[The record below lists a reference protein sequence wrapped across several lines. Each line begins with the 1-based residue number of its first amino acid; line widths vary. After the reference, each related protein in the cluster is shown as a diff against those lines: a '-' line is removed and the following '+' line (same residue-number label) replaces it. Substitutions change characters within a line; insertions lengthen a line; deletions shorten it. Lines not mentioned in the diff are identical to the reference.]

1 MELNIEQKK
10 AACHDSGPLLIIAG
24 AGTGKTRVITSRI
37 LQLIKS
43 GKAKSSEILAL
54 TFTEKAA
61 NEMVERID
69 EEMPLSYDELCVKT
83 FHAFSDQILRE
94 AGLEIGID
102 PGYKI
107 LSQVEQWFFFK
118 KNLFEFELDYYRPLG
133 NPNRFI
139 YAILAHFSKL
149 KDELIKPE
157 EYIAYAEKL
166 PNAPDLDPEEVKKTQ
181 EISKAYKKYQELL
194 LANNYLDFGDL
205 SFYANELFEKRKSC
219 LKKYQDRFKY
229 ILVDEFQD
237 TNYAQFQLILK
248 LAREHKNI
256 CVVGDDDQSIY
267 KWRGASLSNILQ
279 FEKHFPESKKVV
291 LLENY
296 RSNQG
301 ILDAAYGL
309 IQNNNPDRLEVKVGI
324 NKKLVAKASHNDG
337 DAAAQV
343 HHFPDFIQESSFVAE
358 QIKKLHDE
366 QGVNFG
372 EFAILVRA
380 NHLTHPFIDELKYLG
395 VPYQVRN
402 PKGLFSLDEIK
413 DLLAVIKVIANPYD
427 NIALLRVLKMG
438 VFGLAMSE
446 ILKLLN
452 NAKHEHMF
460 DLLKDAKEKIYEII
474 SHLIEFSKD
483 HSVGLV
489 INEFLHKSN
498 LLEWLIENEKFE
510 ELENINEFAK
520 QVTKFEKNNEDK
532 SARDFVN
539 YLNLLEEA
547 NASFEGENF
556 ADRDSVQILTAH
568 GSKGLEFE
576 YVFVVNAVSQRFP
589 GSKRSEPFEIPEKL
603 TREIYPEGDFHL
615 QEERRL
621 FYVAMTR
628 SKKKLF
634 ITYSDQYEGNKKWK
648 VSPFVSEILGDSPP
662 AAGVN
667 KVEQTDHAATPN
679 ALEKLKEFK
688 SPHKPIFDL
697 PPFKSTKVSYSQFDT
712 FKLCP
717 LKYNYRYLMKVP
729 VLESHA
735 ANFGNSVHK
744 TLNEF
749 YKILKD
755 GREVNQDLLK
765 ELYEKNWIPYGYESK
780 AHESARKEKGWEVLK
795 IFYETHSQP
804 WIVPA
809 YLEQSFNLKVGKYW
823 INGRIDRID
832 KLADSQSAKRS
843 SEPKGEQSERS
854 ENITFEVIDYK
865 TGAMHDNINLNKDL
879 QLSIYAMACRDILK
893 IKVSK
898 LSLYFLED
906 NQKIGTGRTEE
917 QLAGVEKEIIDLI
930 KEMENSKF
938 SPTPG
943 FHCQFCDFRL
953 ICPAV

>member
-1 MELNIEQKK
+1 MELNTEQKK

-139 YAILAHFSKL
+139 YSILAHFSKL

-157 EYIAYAEKL
+157 EYISYAEKL
-166 PNAPDLDPEEVKKTQ
+166 TDVPDLDPEEVKKTQ

-205 SFYANELFEKRKSC
+205 SFYANGLFEKRKSC
-219 LKKYQDRFKY
+219 LKKYQDRFKH

-248 LAREHKNI
+248 LACIHKNI

-279 FEKHFPESKKVV
+279 FEKHFPESERVV

-324 NKKLVAKASHNDG
+324 NKKLVAKASQNNA
-337 DAAAQV
+337 DAAVQV

-358 QIKKLHDE
+358 QIKTLHDKE
-366 QGVNFG
+366 GMDFS

-402 PKGLFSLDEIK
+402 PKGLFSLGEIK
-413 DLLAVIKVIANPYD
+413 DLLAVIKVIANPHD
-427 NIALLRVLKMG
+427 DIALLRVLKMG
-438 VFGLAMSE
+438 VFGLPMSE
-446 ILKLLN
+446 ILRLLN
-452 NAKHEHMF
+452 NAKHEHLF
-460 DLLKDAKEKIYEII
+460 DLLKPDTQALPGIEDAKEKIYEIF

-483 HSVGLV
+483 QSVGLV
-489 INEFLHKSN
+489 INEFLHKSS
-498 LLEWLIENEKFE
+498 LLEWLIDNEKFE

-568 GSKGLEFE
+568 GAKGLEFE

-589 GSKRSEPFEIPEKL
+589 GSKRSEPFEIPEEL

-628 SKKKLF
+628 AKKKLF

-648 VSPFVSEILGDSPP
+648 VSPFVNEVLGDGP
-662 AAGVN
+662 AQRG
-667 KVEQTDHAATPN
+667 VEQIHHAATPN

-688 SPHKPIFDL
+688 SPHKSIFDL

-712 FKLCP
+712 FKICP

-735 ANFGNSVHK
+735 ANFGSSVHK

-755 GREVNQDLLK
+755 GRDVNLDLLK
-765 ELYEKNWIPYGYESK
+765 ELYGKNWIPYGYESK
-780 AHESARKEKGWEVLK
+780 EHEAARKEKGWEVLK
-795 IFYETHSQP
+795 IFYEKNSQP
-804 WIVPA
+804 WVIPA
-809 YLEQSFNLKVGKYW
+809 YLEQPFNLKVEKYW

-832 KLADSQSAKRS
+832 KLAD
-843 SEPKGEQSERS
+843 G
-854 ENITFEVIDYK
+854 TFEVIDYK

-906 NQKIGTGRTEE
+906 NQKIATGRTEE
-917 QLAGVEKEIIDLI
+917 QLSGVEKEILDLI

-938 SPTPG
+938 SATPG
-943 FHCQFCDFRL
+943 FYCQFCDFRL

>member
-1 MELNIEQKK
+1 MELNSEQKK
-10 AACHDSGPLLIIAG
+10 AVNHDNGPLLIIAG

-83 FHAFSDQILRE
+83 FHAFSDQVLRE

-139 YAILAHFSKL
+139 YAILGHFSKL

-157 EYIAYAEKL
+157 EYIAYAENLTKV
-166 PNAPDLDPEEVKKTQ
+166 PDLDPEEIKKTL

-279 FEKHFPESKKVV
+279 FEKYFPESEKVV

-324 NKKLVAKASHNDG
+324 NKKLVAKVDG
-337 DAAAQV
+337 DDENSVQV

-395 VPYQVRN
+395 IPYQVRN
-402 PKGLFSLDEIK
+402 PKGLFSLEEIK
-413 DLLAVIKVIANPYD
+413 DLLAVIKVIANPHD
-427 NIALLRVLKMG
+427 DIALLRVLKMG
-438 VFGLAMSE
+438 VFELPMNE

-452 NAKHEHMF
+452 DTKHEHLF
-460 DLLKDAKEKIYEII
+460 DLLKPAEKIHGII
-474 SHLIEFSKD
+474 ANLIEFSRDK
-483 HSVGLV
+483 SVGIV
-489 INEFLHKSN
+489 VNEFLRKSG

-532 SARDFVN
+532 SAKDFVN

-556 ADRDSVQILTAH
+556 ADRDSVQVLTAH
-568 GSKGLEFE
+568 GGKGLEFE
-576 YVFVVNAVSQRFP
+576 YVFIVNAVNQRFP
-589 GSKRSEPFEIPEKL
+589 GSKRSEPFEIPEEL
-603 TREIYPEGDFHL
+603 TKEIYPEGDFHL

-628 SKKKLF
+628 AKKKLF

-648 VSPFVSEILGDSPP
+648 VSTFVSEVLGEGKRPSLRPD
-662 AAGVN
+662 VF
-667 KVEQTDHAATPN
+667 VDHAATPN

-749 YKILKD
+749 YKILTD
-755 GREVNQDLLK
+755 GGREVNPDLMK

-780 AHESARKEKGWEVLK
+780 AHESARKEKGLEVLK
-795 IFYETHSQP
+795 TFYEKNSKP
-804 WIVPA
+804 WVIPA

-823 INGRIDRID
+823 ISGRIDRID
-832 KLADSQSAKRS
+832 KLPD
-843 SEPKGEQSERS
+843 G
-854 ENITFEVIDYK
+854 TFEVIDYK
-865 TGAMHDNINLNKDL
+865 TGAIHENLNLNKDL

-906 NQKIGTGRTEE
+906 NQKIATGRTDE
-917 QLAGVEKEIIDLI
+917 QLSGVTDEILNLI
-930 KEMENSKF
+930 KEMEKSKF

-943 FHCQFCDFRL
+943 FYCQFCDFRL